1 MILFFLATTTV
12 SSLFLHSIDLFL
24 LPLTLFA
31 DWLFKTPSAGD
42 NLTLKS
48 QRPGLLASCLHYLTR
63 CVNTPPGSGRA
74 ATLPSPPVDVEKVT
88 LLTVA
93 ANLAESVHEK
103 MFCLFVHDLVS
114 CLMRSPNVLC
124 MCSQNDPNS
133 LSRINESID
142 SLQQLFFAT
151 ILHSFTGT
159 GPWCSLSARVAAD
172 RGQLCPCRLD
182 RVPARNTDA
191 SCSLICQPP
200 TLLVSCNGLVK
211 ECDSGNII
219 GD

>member
-1 MILFFLATTTV
+1 MFAQYWPVFVAA
-12 SSLFLHSIDLFL
+12 HPKD
-24 LPLTLFA
+24 A

-74 ATLPSPPVDVEKVT
+74 ATLPASPVDVEKVT

-103 MFCLFVHDLVS
+103 MFCLFVQDLVS

-124 MCSQNDPNS
+124 MCSRNDPNS
-133 LSRINESID
+133 LSRISESID
-142 SLQQLFFAT
+142 SVRYSSFFLPQYFILLLAQGPGARSALVLLQ
-151 ILHSFTGT
+151 TGVS
-159 GPWCSLSARVAAD
+159 C
-172 RGQLCPCRLD
+172 
-182 RVPARNTDA
+182 VPADWTV
-191 SCSLICQPP
+191 CQRG
-200 TLLVSCNGLVK
+200 TLTPLVRSFVSHLLYLSPVMGW
-211 ECDSGNII
+211 
-219 GD
+219 